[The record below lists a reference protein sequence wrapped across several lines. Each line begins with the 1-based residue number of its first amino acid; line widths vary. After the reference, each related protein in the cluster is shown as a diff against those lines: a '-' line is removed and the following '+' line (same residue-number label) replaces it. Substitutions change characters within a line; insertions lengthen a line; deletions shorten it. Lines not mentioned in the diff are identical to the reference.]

1 MTQNLPATR
10 PDEAPLVLDTLHD
23 LHADNVDPQQQHVQQ
38 NVGVALLPL
47 ALIAILVLAFVAAAW
62 TFLAAQPPA

>member
-10 PDEAPLVLDTLHD
+10 PDEAPPVLDTTHD
-23 LHADNVDPQQQHVQQ
+23 MHPDHVDPQHQYVQQ
-38 NVGVALLPL
+38 NVSAGLIPL
-47 ALIAILVLAFVAAAW
+47 AVIVVLLLAFVAAAW